1 VFDAKDEPDLLDPK
15 LLALVEMMVLAAGAD
30 GDFGDDERVKV
41 ATSLVN
47 LTSARFETDELEQMI
62 RSVAQRSKSASRLE
76 RLEALREVL
85 GGPGPCRVALEL
97 ALGVMLADGV
107 IRTSEREMIAD
118 MAQGLGIDGEAA
130 ADLVKKLSSR

>member
-30 GDFGDDERVKV
+30 DDFGDDERAKV

-47 LTSARFETDELEQMI
+47 LTSARFETEELEQMI

-76 RLEALREVL
+76 RLEALRGVL

>member
-30 GDFGDDERVKV
+30 GDFGADEKAKV

-47 LTSARFETDELEQMI
+47 LTSARFETDELDAMI
-62 RSVAQRSKSASRLE
+62 QSVVERTRAATRLE
-76 RLEALREVL
+76 RLQALRAVL

-118 MAQGLGIDGEAA
+118 MAEGLGIDGEAA

>member
-1 VFDAKDEPDLLDPK
+1 MFDAKDEPDLLDPK

-30 GDFGDDERVKV
+30 DDFGDDERAKV

-47 LTSARFETDELEQMI
+47 LTSARFETEELDEMI
-62 RSVAQRSKSASRLE
+62 RSVAQRSKSAPRLE
-76 RLEALREVL
+76 RLEALRGVL
-85 GGPGPCRVALEL
+85 GGSGPCKVALEL

>member
-1 VFDAKDEPDLLDPK
+1 MFDAKDEPDLLDPK

-107 IRTSEREMIAD
+107 IRTSEREMIAE
-118 MAQGLGIDGEAA
+118 MADGLGIDGEAA